1 MSENQNNDQQQN
13 TQPPQP
19 THQPQQAPPP
29 PPPSYHQQA
38 PYQQHQPNYNQAGRG
53 KAIASLVLGI
63 ISIVFCYLPL
73 VGLVCGIVGLIMA
86 SQARREGFNGG
97 MRQGGVV
104 TSIIGIVISSI
115 WTFSWLALGSLFTFG
130 MRWFWF

>member
-13 TQPPQP
+13 AQPPQP

-29 PPPSYHQQA
+29 PSYHQQA
-38 PYQQHQPNYNQAGRG
+38 PYQQHQSNYNQPGRG
-53 KAIASLVLGI
+53 KAIGSLVLGI
-63 ISIVFCYLPL
+63 ISIVFCYMPF
-73 VGLVCGIVGLIMA
+73 VGLVCGIVGLVMA

-104 TSIIGIVISSI
+104 TSIIGIVVSSI